1 MLSKKEKNNIFGML
15 GHQSN
20 NNILAIL
27 AYKKIIYCFFFFYHK
42 PLKNMNQKSRTM
54 GKLGDL
60 IYYRSQYDFKI
71 KFTPGKQN
79 LETD

>member
-1 MLSKKEKNNIFGML
+1 ML

-27 AYKKIIYCFFFFYHK
+27 AYNKIIYCFFFYHK
-42 PLKNMNQKSRTM
+42 PLKNMNRKSRTI

-60 IYYRSQYDFKI
+60 IYYRSQQDVKI
-71 KFTPGKQN
+71 KFTPEKQN